1 MSTRQLFEIVL
12 IVLLVMNNFVLG
24 GCKQSVPGI
33 YLNQKDDKLLSVELK
48 SDGKYRIFSDKGAE
62 AVGEYVVKDNMI
74 TFIMFGKE
82 NKGEIKEE
90 SIIMEN
96 GEVWKKKK

>member
-1 MSTRQLFEIVL
+1 MQLFKIVS
-12 IVLLVMNNFVLG
+12 IVFLVMNSFVLG
-24 GCKQSVPGI
+24 GCKPSVPGI
-33 YLNQKDDKLLSVELK
+33 YLNQKNDKLLSVELK
-48 SDGKYRIFSDKGAE
+48 PDGTYRIFSDKGAE

-74 TFIMFGKE
+74 TIIMFGKE

-96 GEVWKKKK
+96 GDVWKKK

>member
-1 MSTRQLFEIVL
+1 MKLFKLVL
-12 IVLLVMNNFVLG
+12 VVFFVMISFVLE
-24 GCKQSVPGI
+24 GCKPSVPGI
-33 YLNQKDDKLLSVELK
+33 YLNQKGDKLWSVELK
-48 SDGKYRIFSDKGAE
+48 PDGTYRIFSDKGA
-62 AVGEYVVKDNMI
+62 AVGEYVVNDNMI

>member
-1 MSTRQLFEIVL
+1 MEELENIR
-12 IVLLVMNNFVLG
+12 LLN
-24 GCKQSVPGI
+24 
-33 YLNQKDDKLLSVELK
+33 
-48 SDGKYRIFSDKGAE
+48 
-62 AVGEYVVKDNMI
+62 DNMI

>member
-1 MSTRQLFEIVL
+1 MKLFKIVF

-24 GCKQSVPGI
+24 GCKPSVPGI

-48 SDGKYRIFSDKGAE
+48 PDGTYRIFSDKGAE
-62 AVGEYVVKDNMI
+62 AAGEYVVKDNMI

-82 NKGEIKEE
+82 NKGEIKKD
-90 SIIMEN
+90 SIIMEK
-96 GEVWKKKK
+96 GDVWKKK